1 MKVMLWCTVATLC
14 CGQLQ
19 AGSFEYKAFAEQALV
34 KICSETQQ
42 DDRYGLKKTLKE
54 NRIKVQ
60 TAVDK
65 VVCNGMPLAAFARYE
80 QAHKVAQMLAPYEKR
95 GKGHVDIRDISPAN

>member
-1 MKVMLWCTVATLC
+1 MKVMLWCAVATLS

-19 AGSFEYKAFAEQALV
+19 AGSVDYTSYAEQALIQ
-34 KICSETQQ
+34 ICSETRQ

-65 VVCNGMPLAAFARYE
+65 VVCNGMPLAAFARHE
-80 QAHKVAQMLAPYEKR
+80 DAHKVASMLAPYEKR
-95 GKGHVDIRDISPAN
+95 SKGHVNIRDISPAN